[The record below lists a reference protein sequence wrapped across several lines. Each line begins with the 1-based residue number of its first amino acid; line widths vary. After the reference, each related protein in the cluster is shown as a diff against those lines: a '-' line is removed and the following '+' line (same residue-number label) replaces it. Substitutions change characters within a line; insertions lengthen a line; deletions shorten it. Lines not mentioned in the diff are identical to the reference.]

1 MKKQVQQ
8 LYEKYLEMTEGDKAA
23 AASLALADVMFE
35 EPESAIP
42 ESLTV
47 AEAAKRLHVSPNTVY
62 DLVPEARSSIIASA
76 VPSACARP
84 TSRSIDDVPPWNP
97 GPRLADTALIFDPIG
112 GTDPAPDTDE

>member
-23 AASLALADVMFE
+23 AASLALADVMFA

-62 DLVPEARSSIIASA
+62 DLCTRGEIKHHRVGRAIRLRPADIEEYRRRSTVES
-76 VPSACARP
+76 RP
-84 TSRSIDDVPPWNP
+84 QVGRYRFN
-97 GPRLADTALIFDPIG
+97 L
-112 GTDPAPDTDE
+112 